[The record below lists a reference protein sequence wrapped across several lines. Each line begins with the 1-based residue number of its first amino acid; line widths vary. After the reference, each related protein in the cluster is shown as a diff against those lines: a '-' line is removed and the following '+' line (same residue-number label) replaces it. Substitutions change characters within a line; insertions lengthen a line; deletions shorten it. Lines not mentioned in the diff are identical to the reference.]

1 MDMADEAVPF
11 HELLVGG
18 RSVSGVRPDA
28 ARRVGLVE
36 KSIAQTAA
44 LIGSGVCRAPFAN
57 EAETAIERDVVLIA
71 EDRNR
76 QIDRR
81 RRSILARLGLGV
93 FDCPAR
99 VPEHTAKLT
108 DIFLCGQPYAV
119 PAAALAAREEAV
131 KPKRF
136 SP

>member
-11 HELLVGG
+11 HELLVGS

-44 LIGSGVCRAPFAN
+44 LIGCGVRRAPFAN

-76 QIDRR
+76 QI
-81 RRSILARLGLGV
+81 V
-93 FDCPAR
+93 PAR
-99 VPEHTAKLT
+99 SRAVIFALRFIDNYWERITKLFSRP
-108 DIFLCGQPYAV
+108 FL
-119 PAAALAAREEAV
+119 
-131 KPKRF
+131 
-136 SP
+136 

>member
-1 MDMADEAVPF
+1 MADEAVAF

-44 LIGSGVCRAPFAN
+44 LIGCGVRRAPFAN

-76 QIDRR
+76 QIDGR
-81 RRSILARLGLGV
+81 RRSTLARLGLGV
-93 FDCPAR
+93 FDGPTR
-99 VPEHTAKLT
+99 VAIL
-108 DIFLCGQPYAV
+108 
-119 PAAALAAREEAV
+119 LAELRGLVFPGVGDAPVLDRLLQV
-131 KPKRF
+131 LIM
-136 SP
+136 